1 MRLFIIEERPKEER
15 EFSVAVVIPTL
26 NRPKELLLTL
36 EQLKGQ
42 TLKPKIVIIV
52 DSSHGLIDTSIY
64 NTEWSLFHV
73 KSTVRSSAVQRN
85 IGMKML
91 ENSIFDFLLFHDDD
105 MDISPNYIFRMVESF
120 KLGEGVVGVSGI
132 ALSGDEE
139 DLLIKKKRKKSN
151 FFIRPGTVTKG
162 GINVPVTRLD
172 GSIVECDWLIGC
184 SMWRKLSA
192 KVYFESKL
200 TGYAIFED
208 VIFSMKVKREEKAKL
223 LVNTGIAIRHRREG
237 SNSADTFS
245 KKRDW
250 IVNRFIAS
258 RLLPENIWYSRM
270 WIINVLYLFFTLL
283 RIPLNP
289 KVYFIEFKGLLAGIS
304 IILRAYE

>member
-52 DSSHGLIDTSIY
+52 DSSHDLIDTSIY
-64 NTEWSLFHV
+64 NTGWSLFHV

-139 DLLIKKKRKKSN
+139 DLLIKKKREKSTL
-151 FFIRPGTVTKG
+151 FIRPGTVTKG

-208 VIFSMKVKREEKAKL
+208 VIFSMKVKKEEKAKL

-237 SNSADTFS
+237 SNSTDTFS

>member
-1 MRLFIIEERPKEER
+1 ME
-15 EFSVAVVIPTL
+15 
-26 NRPKELLLTL
+26 
-36 EQLKGQ
+36 
-42 TLKPKIVIIV
+42 
-52 DSSHGLIDTSIY
+52 
-64 NTEWSLFHV
+64 
-73 KSTVRSSAVQRN
+73 
-85 IGMKML
+85 ML
-91 ENSIFDFLLFHDDD
+91 ENTIFDFLLFHDDD
-105 MDISPNYIFRMVESF
+105 MDISPSYIFRMVESF
-120 KLGEGVVGVSGI
+120 ELGDRVVGVSGV
-132 ALSGDEE
+132 ALSGEEE
-139 DLLIKKKRKKSN
+139 DLLTRKKRKKCT

-184 SMWRKLSA
+184 SMWRKLNS
-192 KVYFESKL
+192 KIYFESKL

-223 LVNTGIAIRHRREG
+223 LVNTDISIRHRREG

-289 KVYFIEFKGLLAGIS
+289 KVYFLQFKGLLAGIS
-304 IILRAYE
+304 ILLRAYE